1 MAKSNGQRPAQ
12 KGKLTNRNNL
22 GLLPNAAKASRPPKS
37 GGGKSNKSGS
47 YKGAPLVAQAPGNQ
61 GERAVGQLATG
72 ITPKVYGGK
81 GKAQVFKTRT
91 VRKTRGG
98 SSSGVQGAH

>member
-1 MAKSNGQRPAQ
+1 MAKATGQRPKQ
-12 KGKLTNRNNL
+12 TGKLTNRNNL
-22 GLLPNAAKASRPPKS
+22 GLLPNAGKASRPPS
-37 GGGKSNKSGS
+37 RGGGKSNKSGAYQGS
-47 YKGAPLVAQAPGNQ
+47 PLVAQAPVDQ
-61 GERAVGQLATG
+61 GERSVGQLSTV